1 MEGTQA
7 LQSMAM
13 GQLAAARESTL
24 GAFTD
29 AVERHKSMVFS
40 IGWHFLRDRG
50 LAEELAQDVF
60 LELHR
65 NWSRMQSADHLLF
78 WLRKVSSHR
87 AIDLVR
93 KRKSRPELSLE
104 AASEPTTFEKMH
116 DTMLRSY
123 LERMVATL
131 PEKQRMAIVL
141 RYQEGLEPE
150 EISKVLAMNVSTV
163 KTNISRALDLLR
175 AKTAGKLQR
184 PQQANS
190 KSGEQ
195 AV

>member
-7 LQSMAM
+7 LQNMAVEQM
-13 GQLAAARESTL
+13 AAAQEATLSTF
-24 GAFTD
+24 AD

-60 LELHR
+60 VELYR
-65 NWSRMQSADHLLF
+65 NWAGIRSADHLLF

-93 KRKSRPELSLE
+93 KRKARPEFSLE
-104 AASEPTTFEKMH
+104 SAAEPTTLEKMH
-116 DTMLRSY
+116 DTMLKSY

-131 PEKQRMAIVL
+131 PEKQRIAIVL

-150 EISKVLAMNVSTV
+150 EISKLLCTNVSTV
-163 KTNISRALDLLR
+163 KTHLARALDLLR
-175 AKTAGKLQR
+175 AKTSRKLQ
-184 PQQANS
+184 PQRS
-190 KSGEQ
+190 STGEGEI
-195 AV
+195 

>member
-7 LQSMAM
+7 LQNMAV
-13 GQLAAARESTL
+13 GQMAAAREATL
-24 GAFTD
+24 ATFAD

-60 LELHR
+60 VELYR
-65 NWSRMQSADHLLF
+65 NWAGIRSADHLLF

-93 KRKSRPELSLE
+93 KRKARPEFSLE
-104 AASEPTTFEKMH
+104 SATEPTTLEKMH
-116 DTMLRSY
+116 DTMLKSY

-131 PEKQRMAIVL
+131 PEKQRIAIVL

-150 EISKVLAMNVSTV
+150 EISKLLNTNVSTV
-163 KTNISRALDLLR
+163 KTHLARALDLLR
-175 AKTAGKLQR
+175 AKTSGKLQR
-184 PQQANS
+184 QRS
-190 KSGEQ
+190 STGEGEI
-195 AV
+195 